1 MGTPIPIGDEYGT
14 WELPRRR
21 PRRILWPKLARVR
34 GGTGGN
40 VSIWDGFSDESVERH
55 EHLYRSE
62 RYGPAPQTKSGFKV
76 VPSGQSG
83 SSEPPSSTAVCLG
96 DRLALVVAQMLA
108 QAKRPGPSP
117 GFPLVQGR
125 QQAINPDHPHLP
137 GINLLKQAIQSP
149 SRAQLVN
156 HIPPTSRSP
165 IVITG
170 SSHQCQSLHKGSHK
184 PLNTIVRG

>member
-1 MGTPIPIGDEYGT
+1 MGSLSHPAVRSAHGHAYTNRRRVWNSHP
-14 WELPRRR
+14 WRR
-21 PRRILWPKLARVR
+21 PRRGLGLGSARVR
-34 GGTGGN
+34 GEAGGN
-40 VSIWDGFSDESVERH
+40 VSVWNAFGDEPVESH
-55 EHLYRSE
+55 WHLYRSE

-83 SSEPPSSTAVCLG
+83 SSEPPSSTAVRLG

-137 GINLLKQAIQSP
+137 GTRS
-149 SRAQLVN
+149 AQ
-156 HIPPTSRSP
+156 TSRPEPQPSAP
-165 IVITG
+165 G
-170 SSHQCQSLHKGSHK
+170 RPHPAHQQK
-184 PLNTIVRG
+184 PCRHHR